1 MVKIKNINSDK
12 FLYLKIFLFVLF
24 TLFISTFLNQNKY
37 YKQLE
42 DSRKS
47 HYHDV
52 IFVFEAMNKE
62 CLKNKSEQLCFD
74 QFYNALNS
82 YTNRGTIS
90 LHDRN
95 NKLILEK
102 KDESI
107 YDHRT
112 PVIVTHTFSEFE
124 TLQPR
129 LEISKLTGY
138 SNLWLNSLNAMTFSS
153 WNYIQDFTSRI
164 TGNGPVIEGM
174 SWYEFAR
181 KVAWERF
188 YPALP
193 FVFILLGVALY
204 GGWRRYQIEKINI
217 ELIKQQQRLNQE
229 KFELEK
235 SVQQLN
241 ADLEEKDHEA
251 FLLTS
256 SIQNLTVRIKNS
268 VDRKE
273 IDALILEKQEL
284 ENELRNNEGE
294 KSKLLMVLGQK
305 DLAQQELQS
314 RIEEYE
320 IKHGYTLIGEFVRH
334 WTYFEKQL
342 QRLCSSE
349 LQEQLNNPKGKAVS
363 ASLMIDDLYNQAI
376 INQNLRND
384 LHLVRKFR
392 NNVMHASNV
401 DNHSHYQHIIQD
413 LKGNIDVLHHAIEKL
428 QKQDLY

>member
-1 MVKIKNINSDK
+1 MVKIKHINSDK

-42 DSRKS
+42 ESRKY
-47 HYHDV
+47 HYRDV

-74 QFYNALNS
+74 QFFNALNTYS
-82 YTNRGTIS
+82 NRGTIS

-112 PVIVTHTFSEFE
+112 PVTVTHTFSEFK
-124 TLQPR
+124 TLRPR

-138 SNLWLNSLNAMTFSS
+138 SNLWLNSLNTMTFSS
-153 WNYIQDFTSRI
+153 WNYIQDFTSRV

-174 SWYEFAR
+174 SWYEFAQ

-188 YPALP
+188 YPSLP

-217 ELIKQQQRLNQE
+217 KLIKQQQRLNQE

-235 SVQQLN
+235 SVQKLN

-251 FLLTS
+251 FLLNS
-256 SIQNLTVRIKNS
+256 SIQNLNVKIENS

-273 IDALILEKQEL
+273 IDALLAEKQEL
-284 ENELRNNEGE
+284 ENELLNNENE
-294 KSKLLMVLGQK
+294 KSKLLAVLGQK
-305 DLAQQELQS
+305 DHAQQELQN

-320 IKHGYTLIGEFVRH
+320 IKHGFTLVGEFVRY

-342 QRLCSSE
+342 QRLCSRE
-349 LQEQLNNPKGKAVS
+349 LQQQRNNSKGKAVS
-363 ASLMIDDLYNQAI
+363 ASSMIDDLYNQAI
-376 INQNLRND
+376 INQSLRDD

-392 NNVMHASNV
+392 NSVMHTSNV
-401 DNHSHYQHIIQD
+401 NDESDYQHIIHD
-413 LKGNIDVLHHAIEKL
+413 LKSNIKILEQAINRL

>member
-12 FLYLKIFLFVLF
+12 FLYLKIFLFLLF

-42 DSRKS
+42 ESRKY
-47 HYHDV
+47 HYRDV

-62 CLKNKSEQLCFD
+62 CLKDKSEQLCFD
-74 QFYNALNS
+74 QFFNALNTYS
-82 YTNRGTIS
+82 NRGTIS

-112 PVIVTHTFSEFE
+112 PVTVTHTFSEFK

-138 SNLWLNSLNAMTFSS
+138 SNLWLNSLSTMTFSS
-153 WNYIQDFTSRI
+153 WNYIQDFTSRV

-174 SWYEFAR
+174 SWYEFAQ

-188 YPALP
+188 YPSLP

-217 ELIKQQQRLNQE
+217 KLIKQQQRLNQE

-235 SVQQLN
+235 SVQKLN
-241 ADLEEKDHEA
+241 TDLEEKDHEA
-251 FLLTS
+251 FLLNS
-256 SIQNLTVRIKNS
+256 SIQNLNIKIENS

-273 IDALILEKQEL
+273 IDTLLAEKQEL
-284 ENELRNNEGE
+284 ENELLNNENE
-294 KSKLLMVLGQK
+294 KSKLLAVLGQK
-305 DLAQQELQS
+305 DHAQQELQN

-320 IKHGYTLIGEFVRH
+320 IKHGFTLVGEFVRY

-342 QRLCSSE
+342 QRLCSRE
-349 LQEQLNNPKGKAVS
+349 LQQHRNSKGKVVS
-363 ASLMIDDLYNQAI
+363 CF
-376 INQNLRND
+376 IND
-384 LHLVRKFR
+384 
-392 NNVMHASNV
+392 
-401 DNHSHYQHIIQD
+401 
-413 LKGNIDVLHHAIEKL
+413 
-428 QKQDLY
+428 

>member
-1 MVKIKNINSDK
+1 MVKIKHINSDK

-42 DSRKS
+42 ESRKY
-47 HYHDV
+47 HYRDV

-74 QFYNALNS
+74 QFFNALNTYS
-82 YTNRGTIS
+82 NRGTIS

-112 PVIVTHTFSEFE
+112 PVTVTHTFSEFK
-124 TLQPR
+124 TLRPR

-138 SNLWLNSLNAMTFSS
+138 SNLWLNSLNTMTFSS
-153 WNYIQDFTSRI
+153 WNYIQDFTSRV
-164 TGNGPVIEGM
+164 TGNGPVIE
-174 SWYEFAR
+174 
-181 KVAWERF
+181 
-188 YPALP
+188 
-193 FVFILLGVALY
+193 GVALY

-217 ELIKQQQRLNQE
+217 KLIKQQQRLNQE

-235 SVQQLN
+235 SVQKLN

-251 FLLTS
+251 FLLNS
-256 SIQNLTVRIKNS
+256 SIQNLNVKIENS
-268 VDRKE
+268 VYRKE
-273 IDALILEKQEL
+273 IDALLAEKQEL
-284 ENELRNNEGE
+284 ENELLNNENE
-294 KSKLLMVLGQK
+294 KSKLLAVLGQK
-305 DLAQQELQS
+305 DHAQQELQN

-320 IKHGYTLIGEFVRH
+320 IKHGFTLVGEFVRY

-342 QRLCSSE
+342 QRLCSRE
-349 LQEQLNNPKGKAVS
+349 LQQQRNNSKGKAVS
-363 ASLMIDDLYNQAI
+363 ASSMIDDLYNQAI
-376 INQNLRND
+376 INQSLRDD

-392 NNVMHASNV
+392 NSVMHTSNV
-401 DNHSHYQHIIQD
+401 DDESDYQHIIHD
-413 LKGNIDVLHHAIEKL
+413 LKSNIKILEQAINRL